1 MAAAKPG
8 ASSGGDAPAH
18 IATVLP
24 DLMLIVGTDLA
35 GLLAGRTG
43 PVFSFEAPL
52 LHALEGCHLVDKV
65 SSLGQKIGIHTPI
78 MSIR

>member
-1 MAAAKPG
+1 
-8 ASSGGDAPAH
+8 
-18 IATVLP
+18 
-24 DLMLIVGTDLA
+24 MLIVGTDLA
-35 GLLAGRTG
+35 GLPAGRTG

-78 MSIR
+78 MSIC